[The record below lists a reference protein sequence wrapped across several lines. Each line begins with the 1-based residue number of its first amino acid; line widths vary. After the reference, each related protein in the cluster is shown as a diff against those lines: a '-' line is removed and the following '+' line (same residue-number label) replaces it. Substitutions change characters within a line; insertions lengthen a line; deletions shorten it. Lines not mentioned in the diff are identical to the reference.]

1 MRVSERK
8 GRNIIDFQILYLIQ
22 QYLKNDVLDAVMP
35 VITRLGSAGIIWIL
49 WAFVLIFIKKY
60 RTCGIKMLAGMLTGL
75 IIGNFILKNL
85 VARERPCWIDT
96 DVLMLIAV
104 PEDYSFPSGH
114 TLASTISAV
123 ILVQEDKKL
132 GIPAVIL
139 AVLIAFSRMYLFV
152 HFPTDILGGL
162 LLGLVIGF
170 SVNPVWNRIS
180 DYLQAKKASS

>member
-1 MRVSERK
+1 
-8 GRNIIDFQILYLIQ
+8 
-22 QYLKNDVLDAVMP
+22 
-35 VITRLGSAGIIWIL
+35 
-49 WAFVLIFIKKY
+49 
-60 RTCGIKMLAGMLTGL
+60 MLAGMLTGL
-75 IIGNFILKNL
+75 IIGNLILKNL
-85 VARERPCWIDT
+85 VARERPCWIDS
-96 DVLMLIAV
+96 DILMLISI

-123 ILVQEDKKL
+123 ILMQEDKKL

-170 SVNPVWNRIS
+170 SVTPVWNRIS
-180 DYLQAKKASS
+180 EYLQQKKASS

>member
-1 MRVSERK
+1 
-8 GRNIIDFQILYLIQ
+8 
-22 QYLKNDVLDAVMP
+22 
-35 VITRLGSAGIIWIL
+35 
-49 WAFVLIFIKKY
+49 
-60 RTCGIKMLAGMLTGL
+60 MLAGMLTGL
-75 IIGNFILKNL
+75 IIGNLILKNL
-85 VARERPCWIDT
+85 VARERPCWIDS
-96 DVLMLIAV
+96 DILMLISI

-123 ILVQEDKKL
+123 ILMQEDKKL

-170 SVNPVWNRIS
+170 SVTPVWNRIAE
-180 DYLQAKKASS
+180 YVRNKKALSS